1 MYNTPSSQIV
11 KEGTMASFDIVN
23 RPDLQEIDNAVNNTR
38 KELATRF
45 DFRNVKT
52 EIAMD
57 RAEGAIKIVT
67 ADEMKMKDVKDI
79 LLTHC
84 IRRKVDPKSFEFKEI
99 EPASQGR
106 VRMDVAIVQGLPKE
120 TAQKIVKL
128 IKAEKLKV
136 QVAIQDDQVRVTGS
150 KIDDLQQVIRML
162 DAQELPQALQYVNM
176 KR

>member
-1 MYNTPSSQIV
+1 
-11 KEGTMASFDIVN
+11 MASFDIVS

-38 KELATRF
+38 KELSTRF

-52 EIAMD
+52 EISLD
-57 RAEGAIKIVT
+57 KGEGVVRIVT
-67 ADEMKMKDVKDI
+67 GDEMKMKDVKDI

-99 EPASQGR
+99 EPTSQGR
-106 VRMDVAIVQGLPKE
+106 VKMEVAIQQGLSKE
-120 TAQKIVKL
+120 LAQRIVKL
-128 IKAEKLKV
+128 IKNEKLKV

-150 KIDDLQQVIRML
+150 KIDDLQRVIRLL
-162 DAQELPQALQYVNM
+162 DGQDLPMPLQYVNM

>member
-1 MYNTPSSQIV
+1 
-11 KEGTMASFDIVN
+11 MASFDIVS

-52 EIAMD
+52 EISLD
-57 RAEGAIKIVT
+57 KSEGVVRIVT
-67 ADEMKMKDVKDI
+67 ADEMKMKDVQDI

-84 IRRKVDPKSFEFKEI
+84 IRRKVDPKSFEYKEI
-99 EPASQGR
+99 EPTSQGR
-106 VRMDVAIVQGLPKE
+106 VKMDISIQQGLTKE
-120 TAQKIVKL
+120 LAQKIVKL
-128 IKAEKLKV
+128 IKAEKIKV

-150 KIDDLQQVIRML
+150 KIDVLQQVIHML
-162 DAQELPQALQYVNM
+162 DAQDLPMPLQYVNM